1 MPNAAATQC
10 GDSNQQPNS
19 LHAFIEPQM
28 GSGVDTRYWVFFR
41 GAPPLMLESM
51 GSNMRWILI
60 ASMGGLLLLV
70 GVTGAA
76 ALIVFH
82 RLEAGE
88 AAQRAR
94 LLEHSTWLR
103 RVENGIYLSGTLA
116 RDYFADPQGAEAP
129 ALLARLS
136 QTEEQ
141 TREAAAQSSGGTLA
155 LRGEVTAYWKML
167 NLMLDMAHQRTSP
180 GVDAYFRRQLTAR
193 RENMLHIAGEI
204 GSALDGEWRRG
215 EAELAARSGRL
226 RWLLAAEMALGA
238 SLGLVLSVGA
248 GRRLLHLE
256 GETRSLSAQLERAQE
271 EERRSIAR
279 ELHDEI
285 GQAVSAIAWEVG
297 RAASMAESGPVRTQ
311 LAAVSTAAERT
322 VEAVRRISLSLRP
335 SMLDDLGLV
344 AALEWQAR
352 EVGNRTG
359 LDVEV
364 LAEDSAG
371 EMPDAQ
377 RTCIYRVTQEALQ
390 NCVRHAGASAV
401 RIGLTQAPKS
411 VKLHVEDNGKGFR
424 PARTRG
430 LGLLGMEERVTRL
443 GGRLLVRS
451 EPGRGTT
458 LSVELPL

>member
-1 MPNAAATQC
+1 
-10 GDSNQQPNS
+10 
-19 LHAFIEPQM
+19 
-28 GSGVDTRYWVFFR
+28 
-41 GAPPLMLESM
+41 MLESM

-60 ASMGGLLLLV
+60 ASLGGLLLLMAL
-70 GVTGAA
+70 TGAA
-76 ALIVFH
+76 SLLVFQ

-94 LLEHSTWLR
+94 LLEHSMWMR

-116 RDYFADPQGAEAP
+116 RDYFAEPDGAEAP

-136 QTEEQ
+136 QVETE
-141 TREAAAQSSGGTLA
+141 TRQAVEQSSDGALE
-155 LRGEVTAYWKML
+155 LRGEVSAYWRML
-167 NLMLDMAHQRTSP
+167 DLMLEMAGKPTTP
-180 GVDAYFRRQLTAR
+180 GVDAYFRRQLTER
-193 RENMLHIAGEI
+193 RENMLHIASETGR
-204 GSALDGEWRRG
+204 ALDGEWRQG
-215 EAELAARSGRL
+215 EAELAALYGKF
-226 RWLLAAEMALGA
+226 RWMMRAEMALVA

-248 GRRLLHLE
+248 ARRLLQLE
-256 GETRSLSAQLERAQE
+256 AETRSLSAQLEHAQE

-285 GQAVSAIAWEVG
+285 GQAVSGIVLDVG
-297 RAASMAESGPVRTQ
+297 RAASMVESEPVRAQ
-311 LAAVSTAAERT
+311 LSAVSEAGERT
-322 VEAVRRISLSLRP
+322 VEAVRRIALSLRP

-364 LAEDSAG
+364 RAEDSAG
-371 EMPDAQ
+371 EVPDAQ
-377 RTCIYRVTQEALQ
+377 RTCIYRVTQEALR
-390 NCVRHAGASAV
+390 NCVRHAGASTV
-401 RIGLTQAPKS
+401 RVGLSQGAKS
-411 VKLHVEDNGKGFR
+411 VTLQVEDNGRGFR
-424 PARTRG
+424 AGRTRG

-443 GGRLLVRS
+443 GGRLRVRS